1 MKLFNVHQ
9 VQDVKEI
16 IMKEF
21 KPINE
26 YIEVPLMQSLGMVL
40 AEDIIVDEDIP
51 SFNRSTVDGYAVM
64 ASNTFGSSME
74 MPSLFNIVG
83 SVEMG
88 EVIDRPIL
96 YGETMYVPTGG
107 MVPKGADAVVMVE
120 NVEVI
125 GDLLNVYKQ
134 VTPKENIIFQGEDV
148 KNGEIILQKGHRL
161 RPQDLGALAAIGVA
175 MVTVYRK
182 LKIGILSTGDEIVPP
197 DTKKLLP
204 GQIRDIN
211 GISLSATIQTLGQEV
226 VYDGIVKD
234 NFDDY
239 MDRSQKLFDEVD
251 FLILSGGSSMGEKDY
266 TSQVINNLGEPG
278 VLVHGVSIKPGK
290 PTIVANCN
298 GKPVMGLPGHPVSA
312 YVLFDLFGTLIIDQ
326 LHGVT
331 DTKHIQQLK
340 ARITRNVPS
349 QVGRTDIIRVKL
361 EVRDDELWAS
371 PVFGKSGMIS
381 NLVKSDGMVEIPQ
394 YNDGIIEGEWVNVI
408 LYY

>member
-21 KPINE
+21 VPINE

-40 AEDIIVDEDIP
+40 AENIVVDEDIP
-51 SFNRSTVDGYAVM
+51 SFNRSTVDGYAVI
-64 ASNTFGSSME
+64 ASNSFGSSIE

-88 EVIDRPIL
+88 EVIDRPISH
-96 YGETMYVPTGG
+96 GETMYVPTGG

-125 GDLLNVYKQ
+125 ADLLNVYKQ

-161 RPQDLGALAAIGVA
+161 RPQDLGALAAIGVT

-182 LKIGILSTGDEIVPP
+182 LRIGILSTGDEIVSP

-211 GISLSATIQTLGQEV
+211 GVSLSATIQALGEEV
-226 VYDGIVKD
+226 IYDGIVKD

-239 MDRSQKLFDEVD
+239 MNRSQKLFDQVD

-266 TSQVINNLGEPG
+266 TGQVINNLGKPG

-331 DTKHIQQLK
+331 DMKHIQLLK

-381 NLVKSDGMVEIPQ
+381 NLVKSEGMVEIHQ
-394 YNDGIIEGEWVNVI
+394 FKDGILEGERVNVK

>member
-26 YIEVPLMQSLGMVL
+26 YIEVPLMHSLGMVL
-40 AEDIIVDEDIP
+40 AEDIIVAEDIP
-51 SFNRSTVDGYAVM
+51 SFNRSTVDGYAVI
-64 ASNTFGSSME
+64 ASNTFGTSME
-74 MPSLFNIVG
+74 MPSFFNIAG

-88 EVIDRPIL
+88 EVIDRPISH
-96 YGETMYVPTGG
+96 GETMYVPTGG

-125 GDLLNVYKQ
+125 DDLLNIYKQ
-134 VTPKENIIFQGEDV
+134 VTPKENIIWQGEDV
-148 KNGEIILQKGHRL
+148 KKGEIILHRGHRL
-161 RPQDLGALAAIGVA
+161 RPQDLGALAALGITV
-175 MVTVYRK
+175 VTVYRK
-182 LKIGILSTGDEIVPP
+182 LRIGLLSTGDEIVPP
-197 DTKKLLP
+197 ETKELFP

-211 GISLSATIQTLGQEV
+211 GISLSATIQMLGEEII
-226 VYDGIVKD
+226 YDGIVKD
-234 NFDDY
+234 DFDDY
-239 MDRSQKLFDEVD
+239 LERSQKLFAEVD

-266 TSQVINNLGEPG
+266 TGQVINNLGEPG

-312 YVLFDLFGTLIIDQ
+312 YVLFDLFGTLIINQ

-331 DTKHIQQLK
+331 DTKHLQQHK
-340 ARITRNVPS
+340 ARMTRNVPS
-349 QVGRTDIIRVKL
+349 QVGRTDIIRVKF
-361 EVRDDELWAS
+361 EVRDNDLWAS

-394 YNDGIIEGEWVNVI
+394 FKDGILEGEWVNVK